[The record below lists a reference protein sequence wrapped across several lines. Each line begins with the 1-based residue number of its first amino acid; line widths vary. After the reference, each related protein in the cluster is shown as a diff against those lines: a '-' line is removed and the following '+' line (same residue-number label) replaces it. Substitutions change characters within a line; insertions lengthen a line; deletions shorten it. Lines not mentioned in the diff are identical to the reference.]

1 MDWGPLASVAVAV
14 VGVGGV
20 MIERRRREPRGRD
33 RIKTDLELLSLLP
46 TDSELVPEFRAHIED
61 SIRQIIKGEDEK
73 RRDPFGIALASVF
86 ILIAVALVTASVL
99 NGGWYWWLTVPG
111 AVTGI
116 FGIAGLAQDATKR
129 TRDERGRPM
138 VE

>member
-1 MDWGPLASVAVAV
+1 MTVAV

-20 MIERRRREPRGRD
+20 MVERRRREPRGRE
-33 RIKTDLELLSLLP
+33 RIKSDLELLDLLP
-46 TDSELVPEFRAHIED
+46 SESQVAPLLRTHIED
-61 SIRQIIKGEDEK
+61 SIRQMIQVEDVK
-73 RRDPFGIALASVF
+73 RRDPLGIVLAIVF
-86 ILIAVALVTASVL
+86 ILIAGALITASSL

-116 FGIAGLAQDATKR
+116 FGIVGLAQDATKR